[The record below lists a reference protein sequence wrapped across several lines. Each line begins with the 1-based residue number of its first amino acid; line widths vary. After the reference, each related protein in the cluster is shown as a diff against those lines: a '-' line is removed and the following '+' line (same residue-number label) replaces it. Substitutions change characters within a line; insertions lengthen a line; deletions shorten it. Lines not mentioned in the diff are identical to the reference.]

1 MKKNNENVQKSA
13 SKKEGLT
20 NDFSEQEAEMT
31 ASAMPPAF
39 ALDASPILPEGQT
52 EFDEIEALGIP
63 KTDIERLGTSIRK
76 AGQETATVSI
86 LSDFYVKKN
95 WLLAENAEPLA
106 LHERLTYFTS
116 SGKHNGHVELAK
128 HQGQYGLR
136 ALVPYEGFGGNL
148 IIDPNETTTVLGRG
162 VDHTVH
168 PDGYGASMNEPIGTN
183 YFRYQPNF
191 MVGKNKGGGNVLD
204 VADSTW
210 TWPLNNAWL
219 QASIDNGDK
228 MRFISDPTL
237 PTTLFRRGGS
247 IDDGLTVT
255 GQELGVLMNRGF
267 APDLSS
273 GIIKDMAS
281 IENAPEDWFDVM
293 DQIERNGDLENI
305 DNEAYEVFLNQ
316 RLSPARSPKKERSQ
330 SGEILA
336 VQTNFFGNNSS
347 PIEKAS

>member
-1 MKKNNENVQKSA
+1 MKKTNENRQQSA
-13 SKKEGLT
+13 SQKEALS
-20 NDFSEQEAEMT
+20 NDFSEQESEMT

-39 ALDASPILPEGQT
+39 ALDASPDAIENKRLL
-52 EFDEIEALGIP
+52 DEIEDLGVPIE
-63 KTDIERLGTSIRK
+63 DIQRLNTSISK
-76 AGQETATVSI
+76 EGQRAATDSI
-86 LSDFYVKKN
+86 LDAFYIKNN
-95 WLLAENAEPLA
+95 WLLAENASPLA
-106 LHERLTYFTS
+106 MHEKLTYFTL
-116 SGKHNGHVELAK
+116 SGKHKGHVELAK

-136 ALVPYEGFGGNL
+136 ALVPYEGFGGNM

-162 VDHTVH
+162 GDTSAH
-168 PDGYGASMNEPIGTN
+168 PEGFGGAMNEPIGTN
-183 YFRYQPNF
+183 YVRYQPNF

-204 VADSTW
+204 VADRDW

-219 QASIDNGDK
+219 QASIDRGDK

-273 GIIKDMAS
+273 GIVKDMAS

-305 DNEAYEVFLNQ
+305 DTEAYEVFFSQ
-316 RLSPARSPKKERSQ
+316 SLSPSRSPKKERSQ
-330 SGEILA
+330 SSEILA

-347 PIEKAS
+347 PIGKVS